1 MARGRKKDKRGTPSK
16 VIAITKKEWGAVAV
30 HGHRVPAFYG
40 GSFKCRLRSRTPF
53 HSVYV

>member
-30 HGHRVPAFYG
+30 NGHRVPAFYG
-40 GSFKCRLRSRTPF
+40 GQF
-53 HSVYV
+53 